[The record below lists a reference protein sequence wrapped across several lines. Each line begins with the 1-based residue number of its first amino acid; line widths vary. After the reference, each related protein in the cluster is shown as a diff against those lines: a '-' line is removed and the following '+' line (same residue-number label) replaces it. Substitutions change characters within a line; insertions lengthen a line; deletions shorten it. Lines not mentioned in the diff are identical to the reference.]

1 VKWARIALGS
11 VAPNPMRAAGAE
23 QRMTGRI
30 PDQAL
35 LAEIGAEVA
44 REVSPISDARA
55 SSEYRREICSVLAR
69 RALEECAAPAG
80 CTL

>member
-1 VKWARIALGS
+1 
-11 VAPNPMRAAGAE
+11 MRASGAE
-23 QRMTGRI
+23 QRMTGRVLN
-30 PDQAL
+30 QAL

-55 SSEYRREICSVLAR
+55 SAEYRREICSVLTR
-69 RALEECAAPAG
+69 RALDECSAPAG